1 MNIFTSDHL
10 KTAFISYPKSGS
22 NTLREYLNPHF
33 DNNRVFEYDWRD
45 WTKIKGQLTDP
56 NTMFSETLNRIPQD
70 YTVYAFCREPV
81 DRWLSAFVFVLQT
94 NLNLF
99 YSDISNVKKDIANAP
114 DEFYTKFFSSIMKLN
129 NHEATLGDMH
139 FSRQLYPLLLL
150 KTQYKNM
157 HLVDVNEM
165 NKIVCEVN
173 QSEYIHKDKANALDT
188 AYAPGFENTQDLEE
202 NIIPLKIINSR
213 FRKLFQAQLSKPWY
227 PEHKIT
233 DDAVYSVRQYLHMEK
248 LIYNRFVER
257 KELLSDAMDFIER
270 QFPQHDK
277 WLKDHCL
284 TEYHLTHLDLYRGT
298 TIEFLSACPNSILQ
312 KILKTP
318 R

>member
-1 MNIFTSDHL
+1 MNIFTNDHL

-22 NTLREYLNPHF
+22 NTLKEYLCPHF
-33 DNNRVFEYDWRD
+33 DHNRVFEYEWRD
-45 WTKIKGQLTDP
+45 WSATNGQLNDP
-56 NTMFSETLNRIPQD
+56 NTLFSDTLKRIPQD

-94 NLNLF
+94 NFNLF
-99 YSDISNVKKDIANAP
+99 YSDISNVKKNIANAP
-114 DEFYTKFFSSIMKLN
+114 DKFYKKFFSSILKLN
-129 NHEATLGDMH
+129 NYEATLGDMH
-139 FSRQLYPLLLL
+139 FGRQLYPLLLL

-173 QSEYIHKDKANALDT
+173 ESEYIHKDKANALDT
-188 AYAPGFENTQDLEE
+188 AYAPGFENTQGLEE
-202 NIIPLKIINSR
+202 NIDWLKIINSR
-213 FRKLFQAQLSKPWY
+213 FRELFQAELSKPWFQDQ
-227 PEHKIT
+227 KNT
-233 DDAVYSVRQYLHMEK
+233 DDVNMVRKYLHMEK

-257 KELLSDAMDFIER
+257 KEQDAMDFIER
-270 QFPQHDK
+270 QFPQHDRWIK
-277 WLKDHCL
+277 ENCLK
-284 TEYHLTHLDLYRGT
+284 EYKLTHLDLYRGT
-298 TIEFLSACPNSILQ
+298 TLEFLSACPNSILQ

>member
-1 MNIFTSDHL
+1 MNIFTCDHL

-22 NTLREYLNPHF
+22 NTLQEYLSPHF
-33 DNNRVFEYDWRD
+33 DHNRVFEYDWRD

-56 NTMFSETLNRIPQD
+56 NSMFSETLNRIPQD

-173 QSEYIHKDKANALDT
+173 HSEYIHKDKANALDT

-202 NIIPLKIINSR
+202 NIDWLKIINSR

-227 PEHKIT
+227 AEHKNP
-233 DDAVYSVRQYLHMEK
+233 DAVYSVRQYLHMEK

-257 KELLSDAMDFIER
+257 EEQDAMDFIER
-270 QFPQHDK
+270 QFPEHDR
-277 WLKDHCL
+277 WLKEHCF
-284 TEYHLTHLDLYRGT
+284 TEYNLTHLDLYRGT
-298 TIEFLSACPNSILQ
+298 TLEFLSVCPHSVLQ
-312 KILKTP
+312 RILKIP
-318 R
+318 SP